1 MRRDGYIIE
10 EIVATDNMKASFR
23 SVLRGTDRK
32 RSRVG
37 RYLLAHEDEVIAEL
51 QQRIADGSYRVG
63 GYREMIVMEA
73 GKRRTIQV
81 IPLKDRIAVNAVMR
95 VVDEHLHRRFIRTTA
110 ASIRNRGMHDLMEYI
125 RRDIAQDPDGTRYC
139 YTFDIRK
146 FYESVD
152 QQVAIAAVRRVF
164 KDERLLT
171 ILDGFIHMMPHGLS
185 MGLRSSQGLAN
196 LILSIYLDHEL
207 KDRLGVRYYYRY
219 CDDGRVLAA
228 SKAELWAVRDAVHRC
243 VEAIGLEVKPNDRIT
258 PVEEGIDFLGYVIYP
273 DHVRLRKRNKQ
284 TFARKMSEVES
295 RRRRR

>member
-196 LILSIYLDHEL
+196 LSSRSTSTTNSRIASASATTIATATTAACWPPRKRSCGPCAMRCID
-207 KDRLGVRYYYRY
+207 
-219 CDDGRVLAA
+219 A
-228 SKAELWAVRDAVHRC
+228 SKPSGW
-243 VEAIGLEVKPNDRIT
+243 K
-258 PVEEGIDFLGYVIYP
+258 
-273 DHVRLRKRNKQ
+273 
-284 TFARKMSEVES
+284 
-295 RRRRR
+295 